1 MSETLVIRKTVL
13 HVEEVRHDG
22 GPELAVPIL
31 KGWCA
36 VVLRNPFAGRYEP
49 DLMWLMD
56 AMKPIGL
63 QVAQQL
69 LAGLGGDAARIEAYG
84 KGGLVGT
91 AGELEHGALW
101 HVAGGYAMRGLL
113 GQALSIVPSMT
124 KVGPMGAV
132 LDLPIHHRNAA
143 YVRSHFDGIT
153 CVVPDAPRA
162 DEILFA
168 LAMSTGGRPHARV
181 GGLGQADIAAWDGQR

>member
-1 MSETLVIRKTVL
+1 MTQDLAIRKTVL

-22 GPELAVPIL
+22 GPTREKPVL

-36 VVLRNPFAGRYEP
+36 VILANPFAGRYEP
-49 DLMWLMD
+49 ELMWMME

-63 QVAQQL
+63 MVAEKL
-69 LAGLGGDAARIEAYG
+69 LAGLGGDPDAVEAYG
-84 KGGLVGT
+84 KGGLVGSG
-91 AGELEHGALW
+91 GELEHGALW

-113 GQALSIVPSMT
+113 GKALAIVPSMT

-162 DEILFA
+162 EEILFA
-168 LAMSTGGRPHARV
+168 LAMTTGPRPHARV
-181 GGLGQADIAAWDGQR
+181 GGLAQDAIAQWDGQR